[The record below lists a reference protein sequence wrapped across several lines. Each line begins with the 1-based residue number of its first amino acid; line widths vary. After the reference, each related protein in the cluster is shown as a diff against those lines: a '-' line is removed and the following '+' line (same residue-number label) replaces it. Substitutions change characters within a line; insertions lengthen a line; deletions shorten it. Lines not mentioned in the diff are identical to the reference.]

1 MGATI
6 GGLAR
11 ILSDAG
17 RGSELPLIWNAYAFA
32 KQAHQGQRRANG
44 DRYITHPIEV
54 AAIVARENASAAAVC
69 AALLHDTVE
78 DAGLTPARLHAEFG
92 RDIATMV
99 ESLTVRQVRETV
111 PIGAELVLIKV
122 ADRLHN
128 LRTLK
133 PLPAESRQRV
143 ALDTLVFHV
152 PIARGL
158 GLPTVAAEMTDI
170 SCAALDALDGPG
182 LRERRRQLA
191 ALLHRADPRWAADAI
206 AAVGGGA
213 ALISSDAVPD
223 WLLAGGGAG
232 VLALVGAALF
242 GRDPRAAKRLADLL
256 AAWRNDEP

>member
-11 ILSDAG
+11 LLSDAG
-17 RGSELPLIWNAYAFA
+17 RGSEISLVWNAYAFA
-32 KQAHQGQRRANG
+32 KRAHEGQRRANG

-54 AAIVARENASAAAVC
+54 AAIVARENATAAAVC

-78 DAGLTPARLHAEFG
+78 DARSTPSRLQAEFG
-92 RDIATMV
+92 GEIATMV
-99 ESLTVRQVRETV
+99 ETLTRREVRETV
-111 PIGAELVLIKV
+111 PAGTDLVLIKI

-143 ALDTLVFHV
+143 ALDTLVSHV

-158 GLPTVAAEMTDI
+158 GLPAVAAEMTDI
-170 SCAALDALDGPG
+170 SCAALDALESPD

-191 ALLHRADPRWAADAI
+191 VLLRRAEPRWAVDAI

-213 ALISSDAVPD
+213 GLISSDAVPD

-232 VLALVGAALF
+232 MLALVGAALF
-242 GRDPRAAKRLADLL
+242 ARDPKASKRLAALL
-256 AAWRNDEP
+256 AAGRQDQD